1 MALSTKT
8 IRKSIRSIGNTKK
21 ITKAMEMVSAAKMR
35 KTVNAVLAARP
46 YAQTALAMVI
56 DLAHRAGGFN
66 QPLLKKRKKIRRVCI
81 ILLTANR
88 GLCGGFNSQII
99 SQAANFAK
107 RERAKNPEVVCDWVA
122 VGRKGA
128 DYLAKNGQP
137 VVAEFEK
144 LDIVT
149 NIFEILP
156 LVKLVIKD
164 YLDGIYDK
172 VAVAYTNFDSPV
184 SQKPEVRQ
192 ILPLTAA
199 LAKNLVEDEQTRDL
213 ISQFEKYEYL
223 FEPDPATVLNSVLP
237 HLIEVNLYQYFL
249 ETTASEHAARMLA
262 MRNASDAAAD
272 MIDGLTLV
280 YNQSRQAAITRE
292 IAEIT
297 SGKIA
302 LE

>member
-21 ITKAMEMVSAAKMR
+21 ITKAMEMVSASKMR
-35 KTVNAVLAARP
+35 KTVNAVMAARP

-66 QPLLKKRKKIRRVCI
+66 QPLLKSRKKIKKICI

-99 SQAANFAK
+99 NQAISYTK
-107 RERAKNPEVVCDWVA
+107 KEKSKNPEIVCDWIA

-128 DYLAKNGQP
+128 DFLAHHNQRII
-137 VVAEFEK
+137 AEFEK
-144 LDIVT
+144 LDIIT
-149 NIFEILP
+149 SIFEVLP
-156 LVKLVIKD
+156 IVKMVVKD
-164 YLDGIYDK
+164 YLNESYDK
-172 VAVAYTNFDSPV
+172 VAIAYTNFNSAV
-184 SQKPEVRQ
+184 NQKPEIRQ
-192 ILPLTAA
+192 ILPLTST
-199 LAKNLVEDEQTRDL
+199 LAKNLAKDEETKDL

-249 ETTASEHAARMLA
+249 ETIASEHASRMLA
-262 MRNASDAAAD
+262 MRNASDAAD
-272 MIDGLTLV
+272 EMINGLTLA
-280 YNQSRQAAITRE
+280 YNQARQAAITRE

-297 SGKIA
+297 GGKAA